1 MCFYISV
8 NSTKKK
14 IENIFDAH
22 FELENK
28 FIPNKDFNGFV
39 NPKIP
44 VITNDK
50 PNKILMFDWGLIPHW
65 IKSLEKANDIRNK
78 TLNARSE
85 TLEHKPSFKSLI
97 GKRHC
102 IVIIDGFYEWR
113 HEGKNKMKHHIYI
126 NSKKLFAFAGIWDSW
141 KNEESGEIINSFS
154 IITQKA
160 CGVMEYIHNSNL
172 RQPVILDDINRV
184 AWNQLKNHQEII
196 YNSAKVNLE
205 YSLV

>member
-14 IENIFDAH
+14 IESIFDAH

-28 FIPNKDFNGFV
+28 FIPNKDFNGFI

-50 PNKILMFDWGLIPHW
+50 PNKIQMFNWGLIPHW

-85 TLEHKPSFKSLI
+85 TLENKPSFKSLI
-97 GKRHC
+97 GKKHC

-113 HEGKNKMKHHIYI
+113 HEGKNKMKHHIYT

-184 AWNQLKNHQEII
+184 TWNQLKNHQEII